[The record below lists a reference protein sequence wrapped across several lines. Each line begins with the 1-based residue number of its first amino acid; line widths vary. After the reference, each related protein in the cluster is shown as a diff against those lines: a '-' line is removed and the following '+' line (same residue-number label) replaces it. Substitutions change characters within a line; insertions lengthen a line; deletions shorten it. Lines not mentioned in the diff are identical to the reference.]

1 MIALYSRT
9 FMFDKGCVK
18 NKILLESAMTE
29 PYAAELNRQQLVL
42 TSYVN
47 SIAESSATVG
57 RSFWS

>member
-1 MIALYSRT
+1 
-9 FMFDKGCVK
+9 MFDKGCVK